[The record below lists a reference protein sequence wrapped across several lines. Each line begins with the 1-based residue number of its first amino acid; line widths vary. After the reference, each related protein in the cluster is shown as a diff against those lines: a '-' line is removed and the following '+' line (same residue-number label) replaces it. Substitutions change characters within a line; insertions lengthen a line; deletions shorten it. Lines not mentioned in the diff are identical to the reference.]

1 LTDDAYEFLY
11 KAQMF
16 ERLGIEIDRAYYTQ
30 IEA

>member
-1 LTDDAYEFLY
+1 LTDNGYEFLY

-16 ERLGIEIDRAYYTQ
+16 ERLGIEIDRAHYTQ